1 MSAAGDSAPPGVLIA
16 ARQLALQL
24 GSQRFPLNSFMPVSP
39 ESDDPIDEAFAA
51 YLRSCDEG
59 AVGSREDFLA
69 QFPEMAVELK
79 NLMEAADAIDRF
91 TGAARQES
99 GQADPSPGADTVN
112 VMSPDLDAS
121 GDDPAATLPE
131 ANRPKGDPGPTLPYD
146 LGDYELLEVIGR
158 GGMGVVY
165 RANQRMLN
173 RTVAVKMIRG
183 GMLACEKDVRR
194 FYTEAQAA
202 AGLHHPGIVPVYQFG
217 HRAGHH
223 FFSMALIEGTDLQ
236 RKLKEDEMP
245 IEDAARYVRDVARA
259 LEHAHQNNVLHRD
272 MKPANILI
280 DQKDRIHIT
289 DFGLAKNLSADS
301 SVTGSGAA
309 VGTPN
314 YMAPEQAGGHSDRA
328 TRQSDVYS
336 LGAILFA
343 CVTGRPPLVGDT
355 VVETLMQVVHEP
367 APAMRS
373 LRGNV
378 PADLETV
385 VAKCLEKQPKK
396 RYRSAAD
403 VAEDLDAYLEGR
415 PILAR
420 PRGRVLKTWHWV
432 SGVPLVG
439 ALIGRKVVRAS
450 PGHRRFQAAMLLI
463 LALMPFFIVAG
474 AMMWSHYIQTMPD
487 KVVIAGGLEEGV
499 YNNISEA
506 IADRLSQSESVKTE
520 VLTTGG
526 SWDNRQLLI
535 DRKVHLAPMQA
546 SSISGDDLCVIA
558 PLFYEAAHLLVRGP
572 ELTRQ
577 QPHLDLSL
585 VEGRRIAVGPAGSGS
600 RRTADMILD
609 SLNLSTEVADR
620 EVISWPKLKSSEA
633 PDIALICIGRGSSLV
648 TELLSGEWRLMVIPQ
663 SITISMQHPTL
674 RPLTID
680 RTHYQVTGI
689 PDEGL
694 GTVGTTAFLAARR
707 DAPSALVESTLELLY
722 QPPRL
727 FPGLIPRER
736 AIEWQGLD
744 LHHTARHYFASF
756 DLDTQ

>member
-1 MSAAGDSAPPGVLIA
+1 
-16 ARQLALQL
+16 
-24 GSQRFPLNSFMPVSP
+24 MPVPP
-39 ESDDPIDEAFAA
+39 EADDPIDEAFAA

-59 AVGSREDFLA
+59 VVGSREDFLA
-69 QFPEMAVELK
+69 QFPEMADELK
-79 NLMEAADAIDRF
+79 NLMEAADAINRF
-91 TGAARQES
+91 TGAASQDS
-99 GQADPSPGADTVN
+99 GPEVAPPGADTVN
-112 VMSPDLDAS
+112 VMSAGLDDS

-165 RANQRMLN
+165 RATQRMLN

-236 RKLKEDEMP
+236 RKINEEEMP

-280 DQKDRIHIT
+280 DQKDLIHIT

-343 CVTGRPPLVGDT
+343 CVTGRPPLVGET

-373 LRGNV
+373 IRANV

-396 RYRSAAD
+396 RYQSAAD
-403 VAEDLDAYLEGR
+403 VAEDLDAFLEGR

-420 PRGRVLKTWHWV
+420 PRGRFLRTWHWF

-450 PGHRRFQAAMLLI
+450 PGHRRFQAAMLLV
-463 LALMPFFIVAG
+463 LALMPFFFVAA
-474 AMMWSHYIQTMPD
+474 AMIWSHHIQAMPEN
-487 KVVIAGGLEEGV
+487 VVIAGGLEHGV
-499 YNNISEA
+499 YNDISQA
-506 IADRLSQSESVKTE
+506 IADRLYQAEGVKTK

-526 SWDNRQLLI
+526 SWDNRQRLL
-535 DRKVHLAPMQA
+535 DREVRLAPMQA
-546 SSISGDDLCVIA
+546 SAISGDDLCVIA

-572 ELTRQ
+572 ELTQQ
-577 QPHLDLSL
+577 QPDLDLSL
-585 VEGRRIAVGPAGSGS
+585 VAGRRIAVGPVGSGS
-600 RRTADMILD
+600 RKTAEMILD
-609 SLNLSTEVADR
+609 SLNLTSDIAPR
-620 EVISWPKLKSSEA
+620 EVISWSDLQSSDA

-648 TELLSGEWRLMVIPQ
+648 SDLLRGEWRLMAIPQ

-680 RTHYQVTGI
+680 GTHYQAAGI
-689 PDEGL
+689 PDEGIA
-694 GTVGTTAFLAARR
+694 TVGTTAFLAARR
-707 DAPSALVESTLELLY
+707 DAPAALVQATLEVLY
-722 QPPRL
+722 QPPRI
-727 FPGLIPRER
+727 FVGLIPRER
-736 AIEWQGLD
+736 AVEWQGLD
-744 LHHTARHYFASF
+744 LHHTARHYFAAF
-756 DLDTQ
+756 DAGSE